1 MQPVLN
7 SILLTSTNTLQ
18 NIDCVSSAAN
28 IVLVSNKS
36 LAVKLYLFL
45 FGTDMDIP
53 IPVDELD
60 EATEEN
66 REAILAQI
74 NPPGK

>member
-36 LAVKLYLFL
+36 LAGKLYLFL

-53 IPVDELD
+53 IPGDELD
-60 EATEEN
+60 EIGRASC
-66 REAILAQI
+66 RERV
-74 NPPGK
+74 